1 MTLFNF
7 SFLNSK
13 PVIVSTD
20 PLHSTFRLP
29 ITYVPSDKL
38 HQLSPLV
45 SSDLELATTMY
56 DHLLKPTHVFGKN
69 LICEWNKQFT
79 THVPFLEDSQ
89 KVLHNMPLYLEQI
102 AGSEAKCDSIITIW
116 KDTKQDVGFLEKY
129 SYIEW
134 DELRHLNE
142 SSTFLQTVSVINMT
156 SPILSFIIPLIFL
169 IFPFILLKIQG
180 VPIGFTTYIDV
191 LKDIARHHFIGS
203 MINNLQSIS
212 WNKLIY
218 FGFTIGLYFLQI
230 YQNYNLCIKF
240 YKNIHTINSHLY
252 ELRDFLAHS
261 MLSMETFIQLNSHL
275 PTYAGFIETTRAH
288 CDTLRKFSD
297 ELEQIKPF
305 APGLSK
311 VVEIGYLLKCFYK
324 LHSVPEYENS
334 LKYSIG
340 FEGFINNL
348 TGISQ
353 NLESN
358 HISLAKFVRDDSKC
372 HMKQQYY
379 PAYVGEKH
387 VKNNYDSSKN
397 IVITGPNASGKT
409 TILKSTTI
417 NIIFSQQFGTGFY
430 SECTMNPYTHIHSY
444 LNIPDTSGR
453 DSLFQAE
460 SRRCKEIIDSI
471 NATEEHNSRHFCI
484 FDELYSGTNPTEAT
498 QSAHAFLMYL
508 SKRNNVQ
515 FLLTTHY
522 ISLCKKLKASSQIQN
537 YMMMVESSDAFK
549 TIKYNY
555 KMKKGI
561 SKVKGGILIL
571 EEMNYPCE
579 IIDTIRN
586 NL

>member
-1 MTLFNF
+1 MTLFNL
-7 SFLNSK
+7 SFLNST
-13 PVIVSTD
+13 PIVVSTD
-20 PLHSTFRLP
+20 PLHSTFKLP
-29 ITYVPSDKL
+29 ITYVPSDQL
-38 HQLSPLV
+38 HTLSPLV

-69 LICEWNKQFT
+69 LISEWNKQFT

-89 KVLHNMPLYLEQI
+89 KVLRNMPLYLEQTT
-102 AGSEAKCDSIITIW
+102 GSEAKCDKIIEIW
-116 KDTKQDVGFLEKY
+116 KDTKQDIGFLEKY

-134 DELRHLNE
+134 DALRHLNE

-169 IFPFILLKIQG
+169 IFPFVLLKIQG
-180 VPIGFTTYIDV
+180 VPIGFSTYIDV

-218 FGFTIGLYFLQI
+218 FGFTVGLYFLQI

-240 YKNIHTINSHLY
+240 YKNIHKINSHLY
-252 ELRDFLAHS
+252 ELRDYLGHS
-261 MLSMETFIQLNSHL
+261 MLSMETFIRLNSHL
-275 PTYAGFIETTRAH
+275 PTYTGFIETTRAH
-288 CDTLRKFSD
+288 CETLREFSGD
-297 ELEQIKPF
+297 LELIKPF

-353 NLESN
+353 NLAGK
-358 HISLAKFVRDDSKC
+358 HVALAKFVDDDAKC
-372 HMKQQYY
+372 NMKQQYY
-379 PAYVGEKH
+379 PAYVGGKH

-417 NIIFSQQFGTGFY
+417 NIIFTQQFGTGFY
-430 SECTMNPYTHIHSY
+430 DSCSMNPYTHIHSY

-498 QSAHAFLMYL
+498 QAAHAFLMYL
-508 SKRNNVQ
+508 SKRDNVQ
-515 FLLTTHY
+515 FILTTHY
-522 ISLCKKLKASSQIQN
+522 ISLCKKLKVSSQIQN
-537 YMMMVESSDAFK
+537 YMMTVESSDEFK